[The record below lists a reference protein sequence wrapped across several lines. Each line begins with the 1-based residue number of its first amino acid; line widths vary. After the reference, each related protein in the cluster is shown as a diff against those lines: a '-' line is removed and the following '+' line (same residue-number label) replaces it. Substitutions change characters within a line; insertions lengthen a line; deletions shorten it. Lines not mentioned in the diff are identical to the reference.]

1 MRLLWLLTLWAEGN
15 TGGFQSIMGAAH
27 IALGFRGLF
36 LWYCHCLCVS
46 LRVPA
51 KPAFICISGFHPVL
65 LTRFKFYSSSGPQGL
80 DEVSALHSHNCLG
93 SGYIHMS
100 DKVQGKRPYITDAV
114 AK

>member
-51 KPAFICISGFHPVL
+51 RPAFICISGSHPVL
-65 LTRFKFYSSSGPQGL
+65 LTNLNLKILQGRKAWMKYRRFTVTASLIQVTTTG
-80 DEVSALHSHNCLG
+80 
-93 SGYIHMS
+93 
-100 DKVQGKRPYITDAV
+100 V
-114 AK
+114 AKSKA